1 MARLAARPRRRY
13 AKVMSQQKFP
23 PLTPKIVLGVAAH
36 PDDLDFGASG
46 SLAAFA
52 AQGAD
57 VYYLLLTDGSKGTS
71 DREVASA
78 DLVKTRQQEQR
89 AAVQHIG
96 AKDVE
101 FLDYPD
107 GMLEVTM
114 DVKRDIIRAI
124 RRLKPDVVV
133 TMDPSVLYSA
143 ERGMIN
149 HPDHRAAGQA
159 TLDAVYPLARD
170 HLSFPELE
178 QAGYQPHKVS
188 TVLLINFNQ
197 QNFTVDISQTIDL
210 KMQALKAHS
219 SQMADLEKTQSM
231 MREFAL
237 QIGSHSGYQ
246 YGEGFMRIDVP
257 A

>member
-1 MARLAARPRRRY
+1 MTPQEF
-13 AKVMSQQKFP
+13 SE
-23 PLTPKIVLGVAAH
+23 LTPKIVLGVAAH

-46 SLAAFA
+46 TLAAFA
-52 AQGAD
+52 AQGAS
-57 VYYLLLTDGSKGTS
+57 VYYLLLTDGSKGTA

-78 DLVKTRQQEQR
+78 DLVRTRQQEQR
-89 AAVQHIG
+89 AAVQAIG

-107 GMLEVTM
+107 GRLEVTM
-114 DVKRDIIRAI
+114 DVKRDIIKAI
-124 RRLKPDVVV
+124 RKYKPDVVV

-143 ERGMIN
+143 DRGLIN

-170 HLSFPELE
+170 HLSFPELFE
-178 QAGYQPHKVS
+178 AGHEPHKVS

-197 QNFTVDISQTIDL
+197 QNYTVDISQTIDL
-210 KMQALKAHS
+210 KMQALEAHS
-219 SQMADLEKTQSM
+219 SQMTDLEKTQTM
-231 MREFAL
+231 MRNIAT
-237 QIGSHSGYQ
+237 QIGAASGYQ

>member
-1 MARLAARPRRRY
+1 MTPQEFS
-13 AKVMSQQKFP
+13 K
-23 PLTPKIVLGVAAH
+23 LTPKIVLGVAAH

-46 SLAAFA
+46 TLAAFA
-52 AQGAD
+52 AQGAS
-57 VYYLLLTDGSKGTS
+57 VYYLLLTDGSKGTA

-78 DLVKTRQQEQR
+78 DLVRTRQQEQR
-89 AAVQHIG
+89 AAVQAIG

-107 GMLEVTM
+107 GRLEVTM
-114 DVKRDIIRAI
+114 DVKRDIIKAI
-124 RRLKPDVVV
+124 RKYKPDVVV

-143 ERGMIN
+143 DRGLIN

-170 HLSFPELE
+170 HLSFPELFE
-178 QAGYQPHKVS
+178 AGHEPHKVS

-197 QNFTVDISQTIDL
+197 QNYTVDISQTIDL
-210 KMQALKAHS
+210 KMQALEAHS
-219 SQMADLEKTQSM
+219 SQMTDLEKTQTM
-231 MREFAL
+231 MRNIAT
-237 QIGSHSGYQ
+237 QIGAASGYQ